1 MAQDWDEWFRQAR
14 EGGMTRQD
22 VRDHL
27 HQQGYDPEP
36 LMDQYWPARTDD
48 SDLQAQARDPG
59 EREASMVAT
68 TETHASTIL
77 TVFSSPSG
85 FFRRIEPTVGGAGR
99 FLTIN
104 LGLFL
109 ILAAMASATTGVLF
123 GSQGVSELIT
133 AGLTD
138 SIVLGGQLLLGAGII
153 AVYLYL
159 VFGLLKGEL
168 SVGQITATV
177 MYASPV
183 LLVAWIPVI
192 GRFLTLY
199 AFRTIKEGLE
209 EQVESKGHSYTVI
222 LAPAVL
228 LAFIGLART
237 LL

>member
-14 EGGMTRQD
+14 EEGMTRQD
-22 VRDHL
+22 VREHL
-27 HQQGYDPEP
+27 HQQGYDPQP

-48 SDLQAQARDPG
+48 SDIQDQARSQG

-99 FLTIN
+99 FLAAN
-104 LGLFL
+104 LGIFL
-109 ILAAMASATTGVLF
+109 LLGTIAGTTTGILF
-123 GSQGVSELIT
+123 GDQAVSGLLTT
-133 AGLTD
+133 ALLE
-138 SIVLGGQLLLGAGII
+138 SIVLGGQLLLGGTVI
-153 AVYLYL
+153 AAYLYL
-159 VFGLLKGEL
+159 VFGILKSEL
-168 SVGQITATV
+168 SPAQITATV

-183 LLVAWIPVI
+183 LLVAWVPVI
-192 GRFLTLY
+192 GRFFTLY
-199 AFRTIKEGLE
+199 GFRTIKEGLE

-228 LAFIGLART
+228 LAFVGLART